1 MATFA
6 TKPRSAALLQNS
18 YFTSTYATR
27 LRLLQH
33 APFSAFLPA
42 VAEQEQ
48 LSTYFKFK
56 KNGGETEM
64 KLCIE
69 LNKEMEEM
77 WNDVREEL
85 EHELQYVYRV
95 SVTLPDNLVLLG
107 LLDGFANELVSM

>member
-1 MATFA
+1 
-6 TKPRSAALLQNS
+6 
-18 YFTSTYATR
+18 
-27 LRLLQH
+27 
-33 APFSAFLPA
+33 
-42 VAEQEQ
+42 
-48 LSTYFKFK
+48 
-56 KNGGETEM
+56 M